1 MAAKNDKKS
10 TDTGV
15 LLPYQRRWNNDRSAV
30 KVIEKSRRVG
40 ISWAEAAEA
49 VLFSASDSGDD
60 TWYIGYN
67 KEMALEFIDDAG
79 KWAKD
84 FNKVA
89 SAAEEILLKDE
100 DRDILCY
107 RIKFANGHR
116 ITALSS
122 RPTGLRGKQ
131 GRVIIDEAAFHEDL
145 PGLIKAA
152 MAFLMWG
159 GDVRIIS
166 THFGEANDFNSLIQ
180 DIRAGRKPYT
190 VYKVTFD
197 DALKDGLYRRICE
210 VMGKEWTAKGEKA
223 WRKNIVESYGD
234 DADEELF
241 CIPSQGTGVFLPR
254 ALIETCLSADL
265 PVIRWAQKP
274 EFTIEPEPIRERL
287 TEEFIRDQLIPL
299 LETLDPRRRCYFGED
314 FGRTGDLT
322 VILPLQERQ
331 DASFYA
337 PFVLELRGIP
347 FEQQRQILFAIVDRL
362 PRFTYGALDAG
373 GNGHY
378 LAEVAMQRYGV
389 HRIEQI
395 KFHESW
401 YQEHMP
407 KLKAAFEDRSILLP
421 KDADLIE
428 DFRALKMVKGVARL
442 PEVRTKGKADKQK
455 RHGDAAIAG
464 ALAWYATR
472 AETASL
478 PEILSGAPR
487 TAPRLVQGFDFR
499 PWGRGY

>member
-1 MAAKNDKKS
+1 M
-10 TDTGV
+10 
-15 LLPYQRRWNNDRSAV
+15 
-30 KVIEKSRRVG
+30 
-40 ISWAEAAEA
+40 
-49 VLFSASDSGDD
+49 
-60 TWYIGYN
+60 
-67 KEMALEFIDDAG
+67 
-79 KWAKD
+79 
-84 FNKVA
+84 
-89 SAAEEILLKDE
+89 
-100 DRDILCY
+100 
-107 RIKFANGHR
+107 
-116 ITALSS
+116 
-122 RPTGLRGKQ
+122 
-131 GRVIIDEAAFHEDL
+131 
-145 PGLIKAA
+145 
-152 MAFLMWG
+152 
-159 GDVRIIS
+159 
-166 THFGEANDFNSLIQ
+166 
-180 DIRAGRKPYT
+180 
-190 VYKVTFD
+190 
-197 DALKDGLYRRICE
+197 
-210 VMGKEWTAKGEKA
+210 
-223 WRKNIVESYGD
+223 
-234 DADEELF
+234 
-241 CIPSQGTGVFLPR
+241 
-254 ALIETCLSADL
+254 
-265 PVIRWAQKP
+265 
-274 EFTIEPEPIRERL
+274 
-287 TEEFIRDQLIPL
+287 
-299 LETLDPRRRCYFGED
+299 
-314 FGRTGDLT
+314 T

-442 PEVRTKGKADKQK
+442 PEVRTKGKADKK
-455 RHGDAAIAG
+455 NRHGDAAIAG

-499 PWGRGY
+499 PLGRGY